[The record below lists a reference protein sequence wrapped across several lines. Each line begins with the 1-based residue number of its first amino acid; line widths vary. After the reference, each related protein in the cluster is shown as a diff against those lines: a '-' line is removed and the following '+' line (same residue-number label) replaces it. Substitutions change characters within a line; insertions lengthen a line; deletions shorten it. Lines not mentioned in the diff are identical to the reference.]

1 MKYSLDPFSHFS
13 WLLCEVSLKIHEIR
27 KQEMK
32 QGRKAV
38 TKVSSKN
45 PSKSSSEFSCSTWLS
60 FSVDE
65 RKKGPIS
72 AEKASK
78 RQKGGFCETFPDSL
92 PCYVGAWSVK
102 FFSPYKMW
110 CGRGEQEPNF
120 ELSCQPV
127 QAKRF
132 SYRLTWMRVLWHAK
146 VRKEIA
152 SIACKRFRATLLRN
166 SV

>member
-1 MKYSLDPFSHFS
+1 
-13 WLLCEVSLKIHEIR
+13 
-27 KQEMK
+27 MK

-78 RQKGGFCETFPDSL
+78 RQKGGFCETFLDSL
-92 PCYVGAWSVK
+92 PCYVGAWSVNSFLLIK
-102 FFSPYKMW
+102 CDVEEGNKNLTLSYLVNPYKQNDSAI
-110 CGRGEQEPNF
+110 G
-120 ELSCQPV
+120 
-127 QAKRF
+127 
-132 SYRLTWMRVLWHAK
+132 
-146 VRKEIA
+146 
-152 SIACKRFRATLLRN
+152 
-166 SV
+166 

>member
-1 MKYSLDPFSHFS
+1 MKYSLDPFFHFS
-13 WLLCEVSLKIHEIR
+13 LLLCEVSLKIHEIR

-45 PSKSSSEFSCSTWLS
+45 PSKSSSEFSCSTWFS

-78 RQKGGFCETFPDSL
+78 RQKGGFCETFLDSL
-92 PCYVGAWSVK
+92 PCYVGASGSVK
-102 FFSPYKMW
+102 FFCPYKMW

-127 QAKRF
+127 HGKQNDSAIGWLECVFYDMPK
-132 SYRLTWMRVLWHAK
+132 
-146 VRKEIA
+146 
-152 SIACKRFRATLLRN
+152 
-166 SV
+166 